1 MQFTVEKETLLK
13 SLSHMQGVVDRKC
26 TMPILSNI
34 NIETTEGHIII
45 TATDMDLQ
53 LVDQIT
59 ADIKVAGDT
68 TIPAHLLHDIVK
80 KLPAKSVISFKLKD
94 NGVMAISCGKSK
106 FSLPCLSSDNFPST
120 GGGDFDV
127 KFTIDA
133 IALRLMIDKVKFAMS
148 TEETRY
154 YLNGIYLH
162 SFNGQLRSVATDGS
176 RLSVMGISLPSGSE
190 SLEGVIIPRKA
201 VNEIRKLIDTGTDNV
216 NISISKSKIEISYH
230 NITLTSKLIDG
241 TYPDYARIIPTT
253 NTNKMVVNASLL
265 SKSIDIAS
273 IATSQSKGIKLSLTG
288 GDLEISSTGENDGTQ
303 SSDEIEVEHN
313 GVDLLLGF
321 NSVFL
326 KDAISAI
333 SDDNATFLF
342 NENPNF
348 PAIILDESTP
358 GATFV
363 VMPMRVWLCQKLG

>member
-34 NIETTEGHIII
+34 NIETTEGNIII

-80 KLPAKSVISFKLKD
+80 KLPAKSVISFKLKE

-106 FSLPCLSSDNFPST
+106 FSLPCLSSDSFPST
-120 GGGDFDV
+120 GSSNFDV

-162 SFNGQLRSVATDGS
+162 AYENTLRAVATDGH
-176 RLSVMGISLPSGSE
+176 RLSVMGISLPIGSE
-190 SLEGVIIPRKA
+190 NLEGVIIPRKA
-201 VNEIRKLIDTGTDNV
+201 VNEIRKLIDAGTDNV
-216 NISISKSKIEISYH
+216 KISISKSKIEISYH

-241 TYPDYARIIPTT
+241 TYPDYARTIPKT
-253 NTNKMVVNASLL
+253 NINEMVVNASLL
-265 SKSIDIAS
+265 GKSIDIAS
-273 IATSQSKGIKLSLTG
+273 VTASQSKSIKLSLTG
-288 GDLEISSTGENDGTQ
+288 NNLEISSNGMNDGTQ
-303 SSDEIEVEHN
+303 SSDEIEVEHT
-313 GVDLLLGF
+313 GDDLVIGF
-321 NSVFL
+321 NSTYL
-326 KDAISAI
+326 KDFLSVI
-333 SDDNATFLF
+333 SDDNAKFLF
-342 NENPNF
+342 NENPTSSV
-348 PAIILDESTP
+348 IILDESTP

-363 VMPMRVWLCQKLG
+363 VMPMRV